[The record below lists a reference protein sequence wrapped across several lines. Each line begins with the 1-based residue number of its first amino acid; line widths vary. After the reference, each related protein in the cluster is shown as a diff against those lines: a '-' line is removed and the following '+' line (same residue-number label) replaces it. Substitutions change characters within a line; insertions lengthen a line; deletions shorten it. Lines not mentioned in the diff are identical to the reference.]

1 MRIMSQYLQ
10 NALENTGHAV
20 GAENCV
26 WRTDGASQALRI
38 GPGTQMALNEHSR
51 AAAITHL
58 AFTLH
63 TGTILVHG

>member
-1 MRIMSQYLQ
+1 MQ